1 MKAVSFVE
9 VGKLEMRDVPRPT
22 IQAPTDVL
30 LKVTTTAICGSDLH
44 VLEGRIPGM
53 MEGGILGHEFIG
65 TVEEAGPD
73 VKKFKPGDRALAS
86 FLVPC
91 GKCWFCDRLQFG
103 QCQEA
108 QIFGYGVFTGDL
120 AGGQAEYV
128 RVPNAD
134 LALHH
139 VKATLSD
146 EQALFAGDILAT
158 GFHVADIAGIKEG
171 DSVAV
176 VGCGPVGLMA
186 IQAAKTFKPG
196 KIFAI
201 DSVDQRLEL
210 ASGFGAE
217 PIDLRQRNAVVAC
230 QDMTEGRGVDVVLEC
245 VGATAALVPTFD
257 MVRPGGTVSVIGVHS
272 EQMPEMPLQLMFL
285 KAINLRFGGTANVV
299 GRWDMVLEHIEK
311 GDMHPESIIS
321 HRMKLDQ
328 AIEGYE
334 LFQSREAMKVVLTP

>member
-9 VGKLEMRDVPRPT
+9 VGKLEMREVARPS
-22 IQAPTDVL
+22 ILEPTDVL
-30 LKVTTTAICGSDLH
+30 LRVTTTAICGSDLH

-65 TVEEAGPD
+65 IVEEVGPG
-73 VKKFKPGDRALAS
+73 VKNFKPGDRALAS

-91 GKCWFCDRLQFG
+91 GRCWYCDRRQFG

-108 QIFGYGVFTGDL
+108 KVFGYGIFVGDL

-139 VKATLSD
+139 VNQKLSD

-186 IQAAKTFKPG
+186 IQAAQTFKPSR
-196 KIFAI
+196 IFAI

-217 PIDLRQRNAVVAC
+217 PIDMRQRNAVVTC

-245 VGATAALVPTFD
+245 VGAAAALVPTFD
-257 MVRPGGTVSVIGVHS
+257 MVRPGGTISVIGVHS
-272 EQMPEMPLQLMFL
+272 DRVAELPLQLMFL
-285 KAINLRFGGTANVV
+285 KAVDLRFGGTANVPA
-299 GRWDMVLEHIEK
+299 RWDMVLEHIEN

-321 HRMKLDQ
+321 HRMKLEQ

-334 LFQSREAMKVVLTP
+334 LFRSHEAMKVVLTP

>member
-9 VGKLEMRDVPRPT
+9 VGRLEMRDVPRPT
-22 IQAPTDVL
+22 IQAPTDVV
-30 LKVTTTAICGSDLH
+30 LKITTTAICGSDLH

-65 TVEEAGPD
+65 IVDEAGPE
-73 VKKFKPGDRALAS
+73 VKNFKPGDRALAS

-91 GKCWFCDRLQFG
+91 GKCWFCDRRQFG

-120 AGGQAEYV
+120 AGGQTEYV

-139 VKATLSD
+139 INPKLSD

-186 IQAAKTFKPG
+186 IQAAQTFKPG

-217 PIDLRQRNAVVAC
+217 PIDMRHRNAVVAC

-299 GRWDMVLEHIEK
+299 GRWDMVLEHIEN

-334 LFQSREAMKVVLTP
+334 LFRSHEAMKVVLTP

>member
-1 MKAVSFVE
+1 LRAVSFVE

-22 IQAPTDVL
+22 IQEPTDVL

-53 MEGGILGHEFIG
+53 MSGGILGHEFIG
-65 TVEEAGPD
+65 IVEEAGPG
-73 VKKFKPGDRALAS
+73 VKNFKPGDRALAS

-91 GKCWFCDRLQFG
+91 GHCWYCDRRQFG

-108 QIFGYGVFTGDL
+108 MVFGYGIFVGDL
-120 AGGQAEYV
+120 AGGQSEYV

-139 VKATLSD
+139 VVDRLSD
-146 EQALFAGDILAT
+146 EQVLFAGDILAT

-186 IQAAKTFKPG
+186 IQAAMTFKPS
-196 KIFAI
+196 KVFAI

-217 PIDLRQRNAVVAC
+217 PIDMRQKNAVVTC

-245 VGATAALVPTFD
+245 VGATAALVPTID
-257 MVRPGGTVSVIGVHS
+257 MVRPGGTVAVIGVHS
-272 EQMPEMPLQLMFL
+272 EQMAPLPLQLMFL
-285 KAINLRFGGTANVV
+285 KAVDLRFGGTANVP
-299 GRWDMVLEHIEK
+299 GRWDSVIQHIEN
-311 GDMHPESIIS
+311 GDMHPDSIIS
-321 HRMKLDQ
+321 HRMKLEQ
-328 AIEGYE
+328 AVEGYE
-334 LFQSREAMKVVLTP
+334 LFRSHEAMKVVLTP

>member
-1 MKAVSFVE
+1 VKAVSFVE
-9 VGKLEMRDVPRPT
+9 VGRLEMIDAPKPT
-22 IQAPTDVL
+22 VLEPTDVL
-30 LKVTTTAICGSDLH
+30 LKITTTAICGSDLH

-53 MEGGILGHEFIG
+53 MAGGILGHEFIG
-65 TVEEAGPD
+65 VVEEAGPE
-73 VKKFKPGDRALAS
+73 VKNFKPGDRALAS
-86 FLVPC
+86 FIVPC
-91 GKCWFCDRLQFG
+91 GHCWYCDRRQFG

-108 QIFGYGVFTGDL
+108 RIFGYGIFVGDL

-139 VKATLSD
+139 VRQDLSD
-146 EQALFAGDILAT
+146 EQVLFAGDILAT

-186 IQAAKTFKPG
+186 IQAAKTFKPAR
-196 KIFAI
+196 IFAI

-210 ASGFGAE
+210 AQGFGAE
-217 PIDLRQRNAVVAC
+217 PVDMRHRNAVVTC

-245 VGATAALVPTFD
+245 VGSTAALVPTVD
-257 MVRPGGTVSVIGVHS
+257 MVRTGGTISVIGVHS
-272 EQMPEMPLQLMFL
+272 EQMAQLPLQLMFL
-285 KAINLRFGGTANVV
+285 KGIDLRFGGTANVP
-299 GRWDMVLEHIEK
+299 GRWDSVLALIEN
-311 GDMHPESIIS
+311 GEMHPESIIS

-334 LFQSREAMKVVLTP
+334 LFRSHEAMKVVLTP

>member
-9 VGKLEMRDVPRPT
+9 VGKLEMRDVPKPS
-22 IQAPTDVL
+22 ILEPTDVL
-30 LKVTTTAICGSDLH
+30 LRVTTTAICGSDLH

-65 TVEEAGPD
+65 VVEEAGTA
-73 VKKFKPGDRALAS
+73 VKNFKPGDRALAS
-86 FLVPC
+86 FIVPC
-91 GKCWFCDRLQFG
+91 GKCWFCDRRQFG
-103 QCQEA
+103 QCQES
-108 QIFGYGVFTGDL
+108 QVFGYGIFVGDL
-120 AGGQAEYV
+120 QGGQAEYV
-128 RVPNAD
+128 RVPRAD

-139 VKATLSD
+139 VANRLTD
-146 EQALFAGDILAT
+146 EQVLFAGDILAT

-186 IQAAKTFKPG
+186 IQAAMTFKPS
-196 KIFAI
+196 KVFAI

-217 PIDLRQRNAVVAC
+217 PIDLRRRNAVVAC
-230 QDMTEGRGVDVVLEC
+230 QDLTEGRGVDVVLEC

-257 MVRPGGTVSVIGVHS
+257 MVRPGGTISVIGVHS
-272 EQMPEMPLQLMFL
+272 EQMPPLPLQLMFL
-285 KAINLRFGGTANVV
+285 KAIDLKFGGTANVP
-299 GRWDMVLEHIEK
+299 GRWDSVIEHIEN
-311 GDMHPESIIS
+311 GDMHPDSIIS
-321 HRMKLDQ
+321 HRMKLEQ

-334 LFQSREAMKVVLTP
+334 LFRSHEAMKVVLTP

>member
-1 MKAVSFVE
+1 VE

-22 IQAPTDVL
+22 IQEPTDVL

-53 MEGGILGHEFIG
+53 MSGGILGHEFIG
-65 TVEEAGPD
+65 IVEEAGPG
-73 VKKFKPGDRALAS
+73 VKNFKPGDRALAS

-91 GKCWFCDRLQFG
+91 GHCWYCDRRQFG

-108 QIFGYGVFTGDL
+108 MVFGYGIFVGDL
-120 AGGQAEYV
+120 AGGQSEYV

-139 VKATLSD
+139 VVDRLSD
-146 EQALFAGDILAT
+146 EQVLFAGDILAT

-186 IQAAKTFKPG
+186 IQAAMTFKPS
-196 KIFAI
+196 KVFAI

-217 PIDLRQRNAVVAC
+217 PIDMRQKNAVVTC

-245 VGATAALVPTFD
+245 VGATAALVPTID
-257 MVRPGGTVSVIGVHS
+257 MVRPGGTVAVIGVHS
-272 EQMPEMPLQLMFL
+272 EQMAPLPLQLMFL
-285 KAINLRFGGTANVV
+285 KAVDLRFGGTANVP
-299 GRWDMVLEHIEK
+299 GRWDSVIQHIEN
-311 GDMHPESIIS
+311 GDMHPDSIIS
-321 HRMKLDQ
+321 HRMKLEQ
-328 AIEGYE
+328 AVEGYE
-334 LFQSREAMKVVLTP
+334 LFRSHEAMKVVLTP

>member
-9 VGKLEMRDVPRPT
+9 VGKLEMRDVPKPT
-22 IQAPTDVL
+22 ILEPTDVL
-30 LKVTTTAICGSDLH
+30 LRVTTTAICGSDLH

-53 MEGGILGHEFIG
+53 MPGGILGHEFMGI
-65 TVEEAGPD
+65 VEEAGPE
-73 VKKFKPGDRALAS
+73 VRNFKAGDRALAS

-91 GKCWFCDRLQFG
+91 GHCWYCDRRQFG

-108 QIFGYGVFTGDL
+108 KVFGYGIFVGDL
-120 AGGQAEYV
+120 AGGQSEYV

-134 LALHH
+134 IALHH
-139 VKATLSD
+139 VSEKLSD

-186 IQAAKTFKPG
+186 IQAAKTFKPS

-201 DSVDQRLEL
+201 DSVDQRLEM

-217 PIDLRQRNAVVAC
+217 PVDMRQKNAVVTC

-245 VGATAALVPTFD
+245 VGATAALVPTID
-257 MVRPGGTVSVIGVHS
+257 MVRTGGTVSVIGVHS
-272 EQMPEMPLQLMFL
+272 DRMAELPLQLMFL
-285 KAINLRFGGTANVV
+285 KAVDLRFGGTANVV